1 MAAVNKIG
9 ELFWW
14 ILSEKS
20 EAGIMGAVCCCLS
33 VEDFEDYVN
42 PNSSV
47 YRNCICL
54 SCFLQN
60 FINVYTSLFRRGEVH
75 SLPSSIQGAASMT
88 SSSSLDNSLAD
99 MYRSPPRPLPYD
111 ADPRYYR
118 LQRDGLVSRREKG
131 TSHSHEE
138 SEPLRSDTDADSE
151 SLSTADK
158 WNESVCEDGSKEYR
172 SKSSLKLSVTKT
184 TTGVSNVYTSSEDE
198 DVCPTC
204 LEEYTPEN
212 PKIITKC
219 SHHFHLG
226 CIYEWMER
234 SESCPVCGKVMEFDE
249 TT

>member
-184 TTGVSNVYTSSEDE
+184 TTGVSNVYTSSEDD